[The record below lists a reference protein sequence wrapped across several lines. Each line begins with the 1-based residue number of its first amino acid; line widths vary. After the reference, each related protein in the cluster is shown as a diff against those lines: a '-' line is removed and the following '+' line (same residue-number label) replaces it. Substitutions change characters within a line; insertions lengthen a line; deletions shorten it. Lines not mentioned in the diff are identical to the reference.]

1 VEEVGNIIKINM
13 YADIKKNNKLNLQ
26 AVEEIILKYKSWLE
40 ITNRED
46 RMETYEEFLQVQ

>member
-1 VEEVGNIIKINM
+1 VGNIIKINM